1 MNDGLEVILNGIDI
15 KFHPIAV
22 IFNKRTM
29 LMAADVLA
37 PESTML
43 LL

>member
-22 IFNKRTM
+22 IFNKAI
-29 LMAADVLA
+29 MA
-37 PESTML
+37 
-43 LL
+43 

>member
-22 IFNKRTM
+22 IFNKGSYV
-29 LMAADVLA
+29 A
-37 PESTML
+37 
-43 LL
+43 